1 MMTKIGLKRPVNLD
15 VLITVS
21 LLLFKLGKKPN
32 DIVYEGVKYGD
43 SVTADYCIGVTPSPP
58 SSASDN
64 CIIIDCN
71 REGAGCNAIL
81 LKRPQKFPEEVW
93 RRWVTVAYVA
103 NTQTSADVETDT
115 MYRLLNSL
123 VNTRRNWM
131 NMYQM
136 VGLIYSL
143 IFSDRY
149 SFKVRKS
156 LEKSSELV
164 CEKPRVVV
172 VREGKIKPHVDPLAK
187 DMFEVTNADLILYLK
202 KDRLVRVYGCPD
214 RDLNMV
220 EVADKLTSK
229 EPNNRPWSIS
239 RNRRKI
245 ISPPNTKI
253 PIKKII
259 DICKTVHG

>member
-1 MMTKIGLKRPVNLD
+1 MNLD
-15 VLITVS
+15 VLITTS

-32 DIVYEGVKYGD
+32 DAVYEGIKYGE
-43 SVTADYCIGVTPSPP
+43 SVTADYCIGVTPSPS
-58 SSASDN
+58 SSASDK
-64 CIIIDCN
+64 CIVIDCN
-71 REGAGCNAIL
+71 KEGAGCNAIL

-103 NTQTSADVETDT
+103 NTQTSADTETDA
-115 MYRLLNSL
+115 MYRILNSL
-123 VNTRRNWM
+123 VNTQRDRSNL
-131 NMYQM
+131 YQM

-149 SFKVRKS
+149 NFKVRRS
-156 LEKSSELV
+156 IEKSSELV

-172 VREGKIKPHVDPLAK
+172 IREGKIKPHVDPLAK

-202 KDRLVRVYGCPD
+202 KDRLVRVYSCPD
-214 RDLNMV
+214 RDLNMN
-220 EVADKLTSK
+220 EIADKLTAK
-229 EPNNRPWSIS
+229 EPNNRLWRIS

-245 ISPPNTKI
+245 ISPSNTKI

-259 DICKTVHG
+259 DICKTIHG